1 MTRVGP
7 RFQGG
12 FAATAIGPMRPGSV
26 RAMPFVNKSGGDGE
40 EESTDVAAGA
50 PPGFAIDFDPN
61 DPDQTKVHYN
71 LAGWSIDQRAELAET
86 LAEHG
91 VPHVWDGEELVI
103 PEQIEEAVDAL
114 FDALEAEIGP
124 FPVALAEGDDA
135 TEFGLDEW
143 PFADIE
149 TLKQSLVEAEIP
161 HLWNGRQLL
170 VARDAEHV
178 VDDLLDAI
186 EAGEVAS
193 LDEDAEAP
201 DGALHD
207 LFAHSDRLARDLTNS
222 ASREIL
228 LALVP
233 QLSPDTAPYG
243 LPVGSWR
250 TIVER
255 ARALVV
261 AFEDGADTDHLSAA
275 ADELR
280 SVCRPWV

>member
-1 MTRVGP
+1 
-7 RFQGG
+7 
-12 FAATAIGPMRPGSV
+12 
-26 RAMPFVNKSGGDGE
+26 MPFVNKSGGDGE

-50 PPGFAIDFDPN
+50 PPGPEIDFDPN
-61 DPDQTKVHYN
+61 DPDRPKVHYD
-71 LAGWSIDQRAELAET
+71 LTGWSFDQRAELAET

-91 VPHVWDGEELVI
+91 VPHVWEGEEVI
-103 PEQIEEAVDAL
+103 VPEEIEAAVDAL

-124 FPVALAEGDDA
+124 FPVALTDEEGA

-143 PFADIE
+143 PAADVE
-149 TLKQSLVEAEIP
+149 SLRQALVDAEIP
-161 HLWNGRQLL
+161 HTWRGRTLL
-170 VARDAEHV
+170 VAHDAETV

-193 LDEDAEAP
+193 LDEDSEAP

-207 LFAHSDRLARDLTNS
+207 LYRHADRLARDLTNGD
-222 ASREIL
+222 SREAL
-228 LALVP
+228 FELVP
-233 QLSPDTAPYG
+233 QLSPEVPPFG

-250 TIVER
+250 TIVDR
-255 ARALVV
+255 ASSLVDRFH
-261 AFEDGADTDHLSAA
+261 AGADTDELVAA